1 MMKKVYALIFAAL
14 CAATVVSCNKEIA
27 TEDTPQQEV
36 TPGEQALLNPVTLTF
51 YADPDTKVAI
61 DGDGKASWEK
71 DDKIKIISFD
81 SNGEAKPVVSES
93 VDLETGGFTATVE
106 SSDTYYAVYPSSLA
120 VKLSKND
127 KQEDVFTVGFSSTR
141 DAVKEIK
148 DALYYAAKTTA
159 TDKKFNFKAISTI
172 LKVNTEKDVTKF
184 YFRPFGGGITYC
196 TGEVPVAF
204 DSEGKVSLSKPAAT
218 QANTTFTANGPGTYY
233 LVLPGSNEKA
243 EHATNGD
250 GFILRID
257 AKENQNDE
265 EAVRLPAA
273 YYSNKIQL
281 TPGKI
286 YNITNPIESKI
297 ITQYYVSPDGT
308 GDGLTEGNP
317 VALENIGDLKAFKA
331 TVASSMMRHN
341 TTVNLLG
348 GTYSTPLSTI
358 SQTTERTINVKGAA
372 DGSTVFTTSEAST
385 LTQANVTMNI
395 EKVTFSGCTASALK
409 ITAGHYNFASCVFD
423 SNTTTSSGAFLD
435 LGSASSTDKTLSAI
449 FQNCKI
455 SKNTATSNGG
465 AILVRDASAGG
476 LVMFDHC
483 VFDTNKSSANGGVA
497 RSDTGNAAL
506 MFNKCFFVSNTGG
519 ANGRLFH
526 TGTATRIGLNCCSVN
541 AGTITPVANG
551 ALMNAKGS
559 VIFANTTVVSG
570 ELGQRGTFA
579 LGNQVQENASN
590 IINCMIRNKSNTYGA
605 FWFHKEYWQNV
616 NYCLYS
622 GHVDANTG
630 SISTAKNGSTMNNSV
645 SLGDDGDAKTQ
656 KFTGLAY
663 TNKTIDGLKY
673 YYYTWTLNVAD
684 AGFTK
689 PSKDIV
695 RNLIAKT
702 GESVEDAQDGFGK
715 LFLDNLDAIDEDAF
729 TKDLIGTT
737 RPENGICPGCVET
750 GN

>member
-1 MMKKVYALIFAAL
+1 MKKITYLFLAASIL
-14 CAATVVSCNKEIA
+14 AAVSCAKPDVPVLQPDVNEPA
-27 TEDTPQQEV
+27 
-36 TPGEQALLNPVTLTF
+36 EQTLLNPVTLTF
-51 YADPDTKVAI
+51 TADPSTKVAI
-61 DGDGKASWEK
+61 DGEGHASWEEG
-71 DDKIKIISFD
+71 DKIQIVSFD
-81 SNGEAKPVVSES
+81 DEGTAKYVKDIEVNIVEG
-93 VDLETGGFTATVE
+93 VGTFTATVE
-106 SSDTYYAVYPSSLA
+106 DSDIYYAVYPSSLA
-120 VKLSKND
+120 VKLSKNN
-127 KQEDVFTVGFSSTR
+127 QNEDVFTVGFPSTR
-141 DAVKEIK
+141 AAVKNINK
-148 DALYYAAKTTA
+148 ALYYAAKTTA
-159 TDKKFNFKAISTI
+159 TDKQFNFKAISTI
-172 LKVNTEKDVTKF
+172 LKVNTEKDVTEF

-218 QANTTFTANGPGTYY
+218 QANTTFTAEGPGTYY
-233 LVLPGSNEKA
+233 LVLPGSNET
-243 EHATNGD
+243 ATSATYGD

-273 YYSNKIQL
+273 YYENKIQL

-286 YNITNPIESKI
+286 YNIKNPIESKI
-297 ITQYYVSPDGT
+297 ITNYFVSPDGT

-358 SQTTERTINVKGAA
+358 SQTTVRTINVKGAT
-372 DGSTVFTTSEAST
+372 DGSTVFTTSAAST
-385 LTQANVTMNI
+385 LNQENVTMNI
-395 EKVTFSGCTASALK
+395 EKVTFSGCTASALN

-423 SNTTTSSGAFLD
+423 NNTTTESGAFLD
-435 LGSASSTDKTLSAI
+435 LGSKDSTDETLSAI

-465 AILVRDASAGG
+465 AILVRDASKGG

-497 RSDTGNAAL
+497 RSDKGNAAL
-506 MFNKCFFVSNTGG
+506 MFNKCFFVNNVGG

-541 AGTITPVANG
+541 AGSITPATNG

-570 ELGQRGTFA
+570 ELGKRGTFA

-605 FWFHKEYWQNV
+605 FWFHKDYWQNV

-622 GHVDANTG
+622 GHVDDATG
-630 SISTAKNGSTMNNSV
+630 SISTAKSGSTMNNSV
-645 SLGDDGDAKTQ
+645 ALGDDPDAL
-656 KFTGLAY
+656 KFGTIAY
-663 TNKTIDGLKY
+663 TNRTIDGLTY
-673 YYYTWTLNVAD
+673 WYYTWTLNVAA

-689 PSKDIV
+689 PSKDKV

-702 GESVEDAQDGFGK
+702 GESKDDKKDGFGK
-715 LFLDNLDAIDEDAF
+715 LFLDNLDAIDGDAF

-737 RPENGICPGCVET
+737 RPESGICPGCVET

>member
-1 MMKKVYALIFAAL
+1 MKKVYTLIFAAL

-27 TEDTPQQEV
+27 TEDTPQQEEV
-36 TPGEQALLNPVTLTF
+36 TPQEQTLLNPVTLTF
-51 YADPDTKVAI
+51 YANPDTKVAI
-61 DGDGKASWEK
+61 DGEGHASWEEG
-71 DDKIKIISFD
+71 DRIQIVSFD
-81 SNGEAKPVVSES
+81 AEGKAKYVKDIEVEIIDG
-93 VDLETGGFTATVE
+93 VGTFTATVE
-106 SSDTYYAVYPSSLA
+106 SSDVYYAVYPSSLS
-120 VKLSKND
+120 VKLSKN
-127 KQEDVFTVGFSSTR
+127 DVFTVGFSATR

-159 TDKKFNFKAISTI
+159 TDKTFNFKAISTI

-204 DSEGKVSLSKPAAT
+204 DSKGKVSLSKPAAT

-286 YNITNPIESKI
+286 YNFTNPIESKI
-297 ITQYYVSPDGT
+297 ITQYYVSPDGI

-372 DGSTVFTTSEAST
+372 DGSTVFTTSAAST
-385 LTQANVTMNI
+385 LNQANVTMNI
-395 EKVTFSGCTASALK
+395 EKVTFSGCTASALN

-423 SNTTTSSGAFLD
+423 NNTTTASGAFLD
-435 LGSASSTDKTLSAI
+435 LGSKDSTDETLSAI

-465 AILVRDASAGG
+465 AIIVRDASKGG

-497 RSDTGNAAL
+497 RSDKGNAAL

-541 AGTITPVANG
+541 AGTITPAANG

-590 IINCMIRNKSNTYGA
+590 IINCMIRNRSNTYGA
-605 FWFHKEYWQNV
+605 FWFHKDYWQNV

-622 GHVDANTG
+622 GHFDNTTG
-630 SISTAKNGSTMNNSV
+630 SISTAKGGSMNNSV
-645 SLGDDGDAKTQ
+645 SLGDDSDAK
-656 KFTGLAY
+656 KFGTMTY
-663 TNKTIDGLKY
+663 TNRTIDGLTY
-673 YYYTWTLNVAD
+673 WYYTWTLNVAA

-737 RPENGICPGCVET
+737 RPDNGICPGCIET